1 MRYAT
6 TNIGGRKGKTAYVH
20 RVVWEAHNG
29 PIPPG
34 MQVDHISGDTRDNR
48 IENLRLATNA
58 QNNCNVGLNS
68 RNTTGHKGISIRSN
82 GKFRV
87 QVKHGG
93 VTIDKQFS
101 DLDAA
106 IAFAKETR
114 NALHG
119 AFANHG

>member
-1 MRYAT
+1 MRYKT
-6 TNIGGRKGKTAYVH
+6 IQPGGRNTPKFYVH

-34 MQVDHISGDTRDNR
+34 MQVDHINGDRLDNR
-48 IENLRLATNA
+48 IENLRLANNA
-58 QNNCNVGLNS
+58 QNNCNVGLKSN
-68 RNTTGHKGISIRSN
+68 NTTGHKGISIRKN

-87 QVKHGG
+87 QIKYGD

-106 IAFAKETR
+106 IAFAKEAR

>member
-1 MRYAT
+1 MRYKT
-6 TNIGGRKGKTAYVH
+6 IQPGGRNGSKLYVH

-34 MQVDHISGDTRDNR
+34 MQVDHINGDRLDNR

-68 RNTTGHKGISIRSN
+68 RNTTGHKGISIRNN